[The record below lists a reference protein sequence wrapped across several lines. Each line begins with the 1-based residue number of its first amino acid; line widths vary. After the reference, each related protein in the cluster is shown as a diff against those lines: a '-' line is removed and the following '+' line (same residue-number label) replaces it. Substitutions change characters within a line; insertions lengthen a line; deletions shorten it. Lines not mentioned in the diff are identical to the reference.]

1 LEEAAPQMKLG
12 ISMEDFGILTD
23 DLVADDF
30 VDDDLA
36 DFEFDGA
43 AD

>member
-1 LEEAAPQMKLG
+1 MKLG
-12 ISMEDFGILTD
+12 ISMEDFAFLTD
-23 DLVADDF
+23 DLADDF